1 MIDSH
6 AHLDD
11 EAFDDD
17 RDQVI
22 NALYENGIDF
32 IVNIACDLKSSKTSQ
47 ELAKTYE
54 NIYATVGVHP
64 HDAITYTDEVEETL
78 KILAQ
83 EKKVVAVGEIGLDY
97 YYDNSPRHIQ
107 KDVFKRQLKLAN
119 ELRKNVVVHSRDAS
133 QDTFDILKE
142 AHDKYE
148 FKAVIHCYS
157 QSLEMLKEYL
167 RLGDFISLGGAV
179 TFKNSKIRKE
189 VAKIVPLDRLLL
201 ETDCPYM
208 TPVPYRGKRNE
219 PKYVNIVA
227 EYIADLRGIS
237 KSDLVKVTDE
247 NTKRFYNI
255 C

>member
-22 NALYENGIDF
+22 NDLYENGIDF

-107 KDVFKRQLKLAN
+107 KEVFKRQLKLAN

-142 AHDKYE
+142 AHDIYE

-167 RLGDFISLGGAV
+167 RLGDYISLGGAV

>member
-1 MIDSH
+1 
-6 AHLDD
+6 
-11 EAFDDD
+11 
-17 RDQVI
+17 
-22 NALYENGIDF
+22 
-32 IVNIACDLKSSKTSQ
+32 
-47 ELAKTYE
+47 
-54 NIYATVGVHP
+54 
-64 HDAITYTDEVEETL
+64 
-78 KILAQ
+78 
-83 EKKVVAVGEIGLDY
+83 
-97 YYDNSPRHIQ
+97 
-107 KDVFKRQLKLAN
+107 
-119 ELRKNVVVHSRDAS
+119 
-133 QDTFDILKE
+133 
-142 AHDKYE
+142 
-148 FKAVIHCYS
+148 
-157 QSLEMLKEYL
+157 MLKEYL
-167 RLGDFISLGGAV
+167 RLGDYISLGGAV